1 MSTEFITTT
10 EYQRTRLL
18 VRRGEPLVEAR
29 ARVVWTPKDS
39 ELENWGSPVTVAE
52 IEAAA
57 GTVSDPF
64 GTTFH
69 GSTDEFLQFLESQ
82 PSLNDDT

>member
-1 MSTEFITTT
+1 MSTESITAT
-10 EYQRTRLL
+10 EYRRTKLL

-39 ELENWGSPVTVAE
+39 ELESWESPVTVAE

-57 GTVSDPF
+57 GTVPDPP

-82 PSLNDDT
+82 PSLTDD

>member
-1 MSTEFITTT
+1 MSTEPITPTG
-10 EYQRTRLL
+10 YLPTRLL
-18 VRRGEPLVEAR
+18 VRKGEPLVEAR

-39 ELENWGSPVTVAE
+39 ELESWGSPVTVAE

-57 GTVSDPF
+57 GTVPDPF

-69 GSTDEFLQFLESQ
+69 GGTDEFLRFLESE
-82 PSLNDDT
+82 PSLTADD

>member
-1 MSTEFITTT
+1 MSSEPITTT
-10 EYQRTRLL
+10 GYQRTRLL
-18 VRRGEPLVEAR
+18 LRRGEPLVEAR
-29 ARVVWTPKDS
+29 ARVVWAPKDM
-39 ELENWGSPVTVAE
+39 EFENWESPVTVAE

-57 GTVSDPF
+57 GTVPDPP

-82 PSLNDDT
+82 PSLTDD